1 MSAAAILKLQASGF
15 SIEQVTALAE
25 LIDTQAA
32 TKADVEGVEHRLEL
46 KIADLK
52 AELKGDIAALR
63 TEFKSDIA
71 DLKAELKGDI
81 AALRT
86 ESKSDIASVRTEVAS
101 VRTDIAR
108 QDEIANT
115 KNDILRWFFGFNI
128 ALVVAVFAIA
138 KYLH

>member
-63 TEFKSDIA
+63 TE
-71 DLKAELKGDI
+71 
-81 AALRT
+81 
-86 ESKSDIASVRTEVAS
+86 SKSDIASVRTEV
-101 VRTDIAR
+101 
-108 QDEIANT
+108 ANT